1 MAPDNSAP
9 PRPNRSSSL
18 DAEAIHK
25 LEVHLSERPE
35 KSELVERNILQAG
48 RAPTLDI
55 HKLEKQLNERPG
67 KNELVERNI
76 LKDDKGIAPS
86 LIAAREALERSQLE
100 DKLDHALQSRPKP
113 EELVKEG
120 ILQRNLSKIIS
131 KIIVP
136 TDIMYT
142 ADEVPV

>member
-1 MAPDNSAP
+1 M
-9 PRPNRSSSL
+9 
-18 DAEAIHK
+18 
-25 LEVHLSERPE
+25 HLSERPE

-120 ILQRNLSKIIS
+120 ILQRNPSEISS